1 MAELTNLSEADVLA
15 LAKAA
20 DEGTELAPTLSQ
32 VEAVTETKETASG
45 DTLETPATPETTE
58 TKSTSNDVVTDEVP
72 KTETVSTKSSLTT
85 QSDESKSE
93 SASEKKPTRYEK
105 AKSRLEKE
113 WEDVRAEK
121 ARIKAEREQIEAER
135 ARKTPET
142 PQGET
147 KSGSRKFSAE
157 DYREAAK
164 SYRDE
169 GRDDLAKLAENKAS
183 EIEVEY
189 RKEQEENVKGELK
202 SAWDKNLYE
211 EVEANPDLKDSST
224 KLYKAVSE
232 MLQNHAILRN
242 YPAGIKDAVG
252 IAKIRL
258 KAESASDLEKKVAK
272 YESELAQLRKA
283 TTPASGQPS
292 APARQKQ
299 FHELSSN
306 EQEKEL
312 LRMAAEADRMGV

>member
-1 MAELTNLSEADVLA
+1 MAELKEVSELDMLKLA
-15 LAKAA
+15 AAA
-20 DEGTELAPTLSQ
+20 DAGLETIPEDKPTE
-32 VEAVTETKETASG
+32 EAKTTETSSG
-45 DTLETPATPETTE
+45 DTSETPATPETTE
-58 TKSTSNDVVTDEVP
+58 IKSTSDDVVTDEVP

-85 QSDESKSE
+85 QPDESKSE

-113 WEDVRAEK
+113 WETLRAEK
-121 ARIKAEREQIEAER
+121 AKLQAEREAAQASVGKAASQE
-135 ARKTPET
+135 KQTPT
-142 PQGET
+142 
-147 KSGSRKFSAE
+147 RKFSAE

-202 SAWDKNLYE
+202 NAWDKNLYE

>member
-1 MAELTNLSEADVLA
+1 MAELKEVSELDMLKLA
-15 LAKAA
+15 AAA
-20 DEGTELAPTLSQ
+20 DAGLETIPEDKPTE
-32 VEAVTETKETASG
+32 EAKTTETSSG
-45 DTLETPATPETTE
+45 DISETPATPKTTE
-58 TKSTSNDVVTDEVP
+58 TKSTSDDVVTDEVP

-85 QSDESKSE
+85 QSSDESKSE

-113 WEDVRAEK
+113 WETLRAEK
-121 ARIKAEREQIEAER
+121 AKLQAEREAAQASVG
-135 ARKTPET
+135 KTAVQEKQT
-142 PQGET
+142 ST
-147 KSGSRKFSAE
+147 RKFSAD

-169 GRDDLAKLAENKAS
+169 GRDDLAKLAENKAG
-183 EIEVEY
+183 EIEVED
-189 RKEQEENVKGELK
+189 RKEQEEKVKGELK
-202 SAWDKNLYE
+202 NAWDKNLYE

-224 KLYKAVSE
+224 PLYKAVSE

-252 IAKIRL
+252 IAKVKL

-292 APARQKQ
+292 APAKQKQ

-312 LRMAAEADRMGV
+312 LRMAMEADRMGV

>member
-20 DEGTELAPTLSQ
+20 DEGTEPAPTLSQ

-45 DTLETPATPETTE
+45 DTSEPPATPETTE
-58 TKSTSNDVVTDEVP
+58 IKSTSDDVVTDEVP

-85 QSDESKSE
+85 QPDESKSE

-113 WEDVRAEK
+113 WETLRAEK
-121 ARIKAEREQIEAER
+121 AKLQAEREAAQASVGK
-135 ARKTPET
+135 AAA
-142 PQGET
+142 QET
-147 KSGSRKFSAE
+147 KTSTRKFSAE

-169 GRDDLAKLAENKAS
+169 GRDDLAKLAENKAG
-183 EIEVEY
+183 EIEVED
-189 RKEQEENVKGELK
+189 RKEQEEKVKGELK

-224 KLYKAVSE
+224 PLYKAVSE

-258 KAESASDLEKKVAK
+258 KAEAASDLEKKVAK

-292 APARQKQ
+292 APAKQKQ

-312 LRMAAEADRMGV
+312 LRMAMEADRMGV

>member
-1 MAELTNLSEADVLA
+1 MADSMEVTELDMLKLA
-15 LAKAA
+15 AAA
-20 DEGTELAPTLSQ
+20 DAGLETIPKDEPEVKAETEVNSSGDNEQTPAPAE
-32 VEAVTETKETASG
+32 EAEKTKLEASDEVSATKE
-45 DTLETPATPETTE
+45 
-58 TKSTSNDVVTDEVP
+58 KSE
-72 KTETVSTKSSLTT
+72 EAKSSLTT
-85 QSDESKSE
+85 QSSEDKSE

-147 KSGSRKFSAE
+147 KTGSRKFSSE

-183 EIEVEY
+183 EIEVED
-189 RKEQEENVKGELK
+189 KKAFEQKVQTEMK
-202 SAWDKNLYE
+202 SAWDKNLME
-211 EVEANPDLKDSST
+211 EVDANPELKDST
-224 KLYKAVSE
+224 TPLYKAVSE

-252 IAKIRL
+252 IAKVKL
-258 KAESASDLEKKVAK
+258 KAESASDLSKKVAE
-272 YESELAQLRKA
+272 YEKELSQLRKA
-283 TTPASGQPS
+283 TTPASGQPKG
-292 APARQKQ
+292 PAKTKA
-299 FHELSSN
+299 FHELTLD
-306 EQEKEL
+306 EQEREL
-312 LRMAAEADRMGV
+312 MKMASEVDRG

>member
-1 MAELTNLSEADVLA
+1 MAELKEVSELDMLKLA
-15 LAKAA
+15 AAA
-20 DEGTELAPTLSQ
+20 DAGLETIPEDKPTE
-32 VEAVTETKETASG
+32 EAKTTETSSG
-45 DTLETPATPETTE
+45 DTSETPATPETTE
-58 TKSTSNDVVTDEVP
+58 IKSTSDDVVTDEVP

-113 WEDVRAEK
+113 WETLRAEK
-121 ARIKAEREQIEAER
+121 AKLQAEREAAQASVG
-135 ARKTPET
+135 KTASQEKQT
-142 PQGET
+142 ST
-147 KSGSRKFSAE
+147 RKFSAD

-169 GRDDLAKLAENKAS
+169 GRDDLAKLAENKAG
-183 EIEVEY
+183 EIEVED
-189 RKEQEENVKGELK
+189 RKEQEEKVKGELK

-292 APARQKQ
+292 APAKQKQ

-312 LRMAAEADRMGV
+312 LRMAMEADRMGV

>member
-20 DEGTELAPTLSQ
+20 DEGTELEPTLSQ
-32 VEAVTETKETASG
+32 VEAVTETKEKASG
-45 DTLETPATPETTE
+45 DTSEPPATPETTE
-58 TKSTSNDVVTDEVP
+58 TKSTSDDVVTDEVP

-85 QSDESKSE
+85 QPDESKSE

-113 WEDVRAEK
+113 WETLRAEK
-121 ARIKAEREQIEAER
+121 AKLQAEREAAQASVGKAASQE
-135 ARKTPET
+135 KQTST
-142 PQGET
+142 
-147 KSGSRKFSAE
+147 RKFSAE

-169 GRDDLAKLAENKAS
+169 GRDDLAKLAENKAG
-183 EIEVEY
+183 EIEVED
-189 RKEQEENVKGELK
+189 RKEQEEKVKGELK

-224 KLYKAVSE
+224 PLYKAVSE

-258 KAESASDLEKKVAK
+258 KAEAASDLEKKVAK

-292 APARQKQ
+292 APAKQKQ

-312 LRMAAEADRMGV
+312 LRMAMEADRMGV

>member
-20 DEGTELAPTLSQ
+20 DEGTELEPTLSQ

-45 DTLETPATPETTE
+45 DTSEPPATPETTE
-58 TKSTSNDVVTDEVP
+58 TKSTSDDVVTDEVP

-85 QSDESKSE
+85 QPDESKSE

-113 WEDVRAEK
+113 WETLRAEK
-121 ARIKAEREQIEAER
+121 AKLQAEREAAQASVGK
-135 ARKTPET
+135 AA
-142 PQGET
+142 PQET
-147 KSGSRKFSAE
+147 KTSTRKFSAE

-183 EIEVEY
+183 EIEVED
-189 RKEQEENVKGELK
+189 RKEQEEKVKGELK

-224 KLYKAVSE
+224 PLYKAVSE

-258 KAESASDLEKKVAK
+258 KAEAASDLEKKVAK

-292 APARQKQ
+292 APAKQKQ

-312 LRMAAEADRMGV
+312 LRMAMEADRMGV

>member
-1 MAELTNLSEADVLA
+1 MAELKEVSELDMLKLA
-15 LAKAA
+15 AAA
-20 DEGTELAPTLSQ
+20 DAGLETIPEDKPTE
-32 VEAVTETKETASG
+32 EAKTTETSSG
-45 DTLETPATPETTE
+45 DISETPATPKTTE
-58 TKSTSNDVVTDEVP
+58 TKSTSDDVVTDEVP

-85 QSDESKSE
+85 QSSDESKSE

-113 WEDVRAEK
+113 WETLRAEK
-121 ARIKAEREQIEAER
+121 AKLQAEREAAQASVG
-135 ARKTPET
+135 KTALQEKQT
-142 PQGET
+142 ST
-147 KSGSRKFSAE
+147 RKFSAD

-169 GRDDLAKLAENKAS
+169 GRDDLAKLAENKAG
-183 EIEVEY
+183 EIEVED
-189 RKEQEENVKGELK
+189 RKEQEEKVKGELK
-202 SAWDKNLYE
+202 NAWDKNLYE

-292 APARQKQ
+292 APAKQKQ

-312 LRMAAEADRMGV
+312 LRMAMEADRMGV

>member
-45 DTLETPATPETTE
+45 DTSETPATPETTE
-58 TKSTSNDVVTDEVP
+58 TKSTSDDVVTDEVP

-113 WEDVRAEK
+113 WETLRAEK
-121 ARIKAEREQIEAER
+121 AKLQAEREAAQASVGKAAAQE
-135 ARKTPET
+135 KQTST
-142 PQGET
+142 
-147 KSGSRKFSAE
+147 RKFSAE

>member
-1 MAELTNLSEADVLA
+1 MAELKEVSELDMLKLA
-15 LAKAA
+15 AAA
-20 DEGTELAPTLSQ
+20 DAGLETIPEDKPTE
-32 VEAVTETKETASG
+32 EAKTTETSSG
-45 DTLETPATPETTE
+45 DTSETPATPETTE
-58 TKSTSNDVVTDEVP
+58 IKSTSDDVVTDEVP

-85 QSDESKSE
+85 QPDESKSE

-113 WEDVRAEK
+113 WETLRAEK
-121 ARIKAEREQIEAER
+121 AKLQAEREAAQASVGK
-135 ARKTPET
+135 AAA
-142 PQGET
+142 QET
-147 KSGSRKFSAE
+147 KTSTRKFSAE

-169 GRDDLAKLAENKAS
+169 GRDDLAKLAENKAG
-183 EIEVEY
+183 EIEVED
-189 RKEQEENVKGELK
+189 RKEQEEKVKGELK

-224 KLYKAVSE
+224 PLYKAVSE

-258 KAESASDLEKKVAK
+258 KAEAASDLEKKVAK

-292 APARQKQ
+292 APAKQKQ

-312 LRMAAEADRMGV
+312 LRMAMEADRMGV

>member
-20 DEGTELAPTLSQ
+20 DEGTELEPTLSQ
-32 VEAVTETKETASG
+32 VEAVTETKEKASG
-45 DTLETPATPETTE
+45 DTSEPPATPETTE
-58 TKSTSNDVVTDEVP
+58 TKSTSDDVVTDEVP

-85 QSDESKSE
+85 QPDESKSE

-113 WEDVRAEK
+113 WETLRAEK
-121 ARIKAEREQIEAER
+121 AKLQAEREAAQASVGK
-135 ARKTPET
+135 AAS
-142 PQGET
+142 QET
-147 KSGSRKFSAE
+147 KTSTRKFSAE

-169 GRDDLAKLAENKAS
+169 GRDDLAKLAENKAG
-183 EIEVEY
+183 EIEVED
-189 RKEQEENVKGELK
+189 RKEQEEKVKGELK

-224 KLYKAVSE
+224 PLYKAVSE

-258 KAESASDLEKKVAK
+258 KAEAASDLEKKVAK

-292 APARQKQ
+292 APAKQKQ

-312 LRMAAEADRMGV
+312 LRMAMEADRMGV

>member
-1 MAELTNLSEADVLA
+1 MRKQSRVL
-15 LAKAA
+15 KRNGKHC
-20 DEGTELAPTLSQ
+20 EQRKPSCRP
-32 VEAVTETKETASG
+32 SG
-45 DTLETPATPETTE
+45 KP
-58 TKSTSNDVVTDEVP
+58 P
-72 KTETVSTKSSLTT
+72 K
-85 QSDESKSE
+85 
-93 SASEKKPTRYEK
+93 P
-105 AKSRLEKE
+105 RLEKLL
-113 WEDVRAEK
+113 RRRQKLQLASL
-121 ARIKAEREQIEAER
+121 
-135 ARKTPET
+135 ARKIT
-142 PQGET
+142 G
-147 KSGSRKFSAE
+147 
-157 DYREAAK
+157 EAAK

-169 GRDDLAKLAENKAS
+169 GRDDLAKLAENKAG
-183 EIEVEY
+183 EIEVED
-189 RKEQEENVKGELK
+189 RKEQEEKVKGELK

-224 KLYKAVSE
+224 PLYKAVSE

-258 KAESASDLEKKVAK
+258 KAEAASDLEKKVAK

-292 APARQKQ
+292 APAKQKQ

-312 LRMAAEADRMGV
+312 LRMAMEADRMGV

>member
-1 MAELTNLSEADVLA
+1 MAELKEVSELDMLKLA
-15 LAKAA
+15 AAA
-20 DEGTELAPTLSQ
+20 DAGLETIPEDKPTE
-32 VEAVTETKETASG
+32 EAKTTETSSG
-45 DTLETPATPETTE
+45 DTSETPATPETTE
-58 TKSTSNDVVTDEVP
+58 IKSTSDDVVTDEVP

-85 QSDESKSE
+85 QPDESKSE

-113 WEDVRAEK
+113 WETLRAEK
-121 ARIKAEREQIEAER
+121 AKLQAEREAAQASVG
-135 ARKTPET
+135 KTALQEKQT
-142 PQGET
+142 ST
-147 KSGSRKFSAE
+147 RKFSAD

-169 GRDDLAKLAENKAS
+169 GRDDLAKLAENKAG
-183 EIEVEY
+183 EIEVED
-189 RKEQEENVKGELK
+189 RKEQEEKVKGELK
-202 SAWDKNLYE
+202 NAWDKNLYE

-224 KLYKAVSE
+224 PLYKAVSE

-252 IAKIRL
+252 IAKVKL

-292 APARQKQ
+292 APAKQKQ

-312 LRMAAEADRMGV
+312 LRMAMEADRMGV

>member
-1 MAELTNLSEADVLA
+1 MAELKEVSELDMLKLA
-15 LAKAA
+15 AAAYAGLETIPEDKPTEEAK
-20 DEGTELAPTLSQ
+20 T
-32 VEAVTETKETASG
+32 TETSSG
-45 DTLETPATPETTE
+45 DTSETPATPETTE
-58 TKSTSNDVVTDEVP
+58 IKSTSDDVVTDEVP

-85 QSDESKSE
+85 QPDESKSE

-113 WEDVRAEK
+113 WETLRAEK
-121 ARIKAEREQIEAER
+121 AKLQAEREAAQASVGK
-135 ARKTPET
+135 AAA
-142 PQGET
+142 QET
-147 KSGSRKFSAE
+147 KTSTRKFSAE

-164 SYRDE
+164 SYSDE
-169 GRDDLAKLAENKAS
+169 GRDDLAKLAENKAG
-183 EIEVEY
+183 EIEVED
-189 RKEQEENVKGELK
+189 RKEQEEKVKGELK

-224 KLYKAVSE
+224 PLYKAVSE

-258 KAESASDLEKKVAK
+258 KAEAASDLEKKVAK

-292 APARQKQ
+292 APAKQKQ

-312 LRMAAEADRMGV
+312 LRMAMEADRMGV

>member
-58 TKSTSNDVVTDEVP
+58 TKSTSDDVVTDEVP

-113 WEDVRAEK
+113 WETLRAEK
-121 ARIKAEREQIEAER
+121 AKLQAEREAAQASVGKAAAQE
-135 ARKTPET
+135 KQTST
-142 PQGET
+142 
-147 KSGSRKFSAE
+147 RKFSAE

-189 RKEQEENVKGELK
+189 RKEQEESVKGELK

>member
-113 WEDVRAEK
+113 WETLRAEK
-121 ARIKAEREQIEAER
+121 AKLQAEREAAQASVGKAAAQE
-135 ARKTPET
+135 KQTST
-142 PQGET
+142 
-147 KSGSRKFSAE
+147 RKFSAE

-169 GRDDLAKLAENKAS
+169 GSDDLAQLAENKAS

>member
-1 MAELTNLSEADVLA
+1 MAELKEVSELDMLKLA
-15 LAKAA
+15 AAA
-20 DEGTELAPTLSQ
+20 DAGLETIPEDKPTE
-32 VEAVTETKETASG
+32 EAKTTETSSG
-45 DTLETPATPETTE
+45 DTSETPATPETTE
-58 TKSTSNDVVTDEVP
+58 IKSTSDDVVTDEVP

-85 QSDESKSE
+85 QPDESKSE

-113 WEDVRAEK
+113 WETLRAEK
-121 ARIKAEREQIEAER
+121 AKLQAEREAAQASVG
-135 ARKTPET
+135 KTASQEKQT
-142 PQGET
+142 ST
-147 KSGSRKFSAE
+147 RKFSAD

-169 GRDDLAKLAENKAS
+169 GRDDLAKLAENKAG
-183 EIEVEY
+183 EIEVED
-189 RKEQEENVKGELK
+189 RKEQEEKVKGDLK

-211 EVEANPDLKDSST
+211 EVEANPDLKDSPT

-252 IAKIRL
+252 IAKVKL

>member
-1 MAELTNLSEADVLA
+1 MAELKEVSELDMLKLA
-15 LAKAA
+15 AAA
-20 DEGTELAPTLSQ
+20 DAGLETIPEDKPTE
-32 VEAVTETKETASG
+32 EAKTTETSSG
-45 DTLETPATPETTE
+45 DTSETPATPETTE
-58 TKSTSNDVVTDEVP
+58 IKSTSDDVVTDEVP

-85 QSDESKSE
+85 QPDESKSE

-113 WEDVRAEK
+113 WETLRAEK
-121 ARIKAEREQIEAER
+121 AKLQAEREAAQASVG
-135 ARKTPET
+135 KTASQEKQT
-142 PQGET
+142 ST
-147 KSGSRKFSAE
+147 RKFSAD

-169 GRDDLAKLAENKAS
+169 GRDDLAKLAENKAG
-183 EIEVEY
+183 EIEVED
-189 RKEQEENVKGELK
+189 RKEQEEKVKGELK
-202 SAWDKNLYE
+202 NAWDKNLYE

-252 IAKIRL
+252 IAKVKL

>member
-1 MAELTNLSEADVLA
+1 MAELKEVSELDMLKLA
-15 LAKAA
+15 AAA
-20 DEGTELAPTLSQ
+20 DAGLETIPEDKPTE
-32 VEAVTETKETASG
+32 EAKTTETSSG
-45 DTLETPATPETTE
+45 DTSETPATPETTE
-58 TKSTSNDVVTDEVP
+58 IKSTSDDVVTDEVP

-85 QSDESKSE
+85 QPDESKSE

-113 WEDVRAEK
+113 WETLRAEK
-121 ARIKAEREQIEAER
+121 AKLQAEREAAQASVG
-135 ARKTPET
+135 KTAVQEKQT
-142 PQGET
+142 ST
-147 KSGSRKFSAE
+147 RKFSAD

-169 GRDDLAKLAENKAS
+169 GRDDLAKLAENKAG
-183 EIEVEY
+183 EIEVED
-189 RKEQEENVKGELK
+189 RKEQEEKVKGELK
-202 SAWDKNLYE
+202 NAWDKNLYE

-252 IAKIRL
+252 IAKVKL

-292 APARQKQ
+292 APAKQKQ

-312 LRMAAEADRMGV
+312 LRMAMEADRMGV

>member
-1 MAELTNLSEADVLA
+1 MAELKEVSELDMLKLA
-15 LAKAA
+15 AAA
-20 DEGTELAPTLSQ
+20 DAGLETIPEDKPTE
-32 VEAVTETKETASG
+32 EAKTTETSSG
-45 DTLETPATPETTE
+45 DTSETPATPETTE
-58 TKSTSNDVVTDEVP
+58 IKSTSDDVVTDEVP

-85 QSDESKSE
+85 QPDESKSE

-113 WEDVRAEK
+113 WETLRAEK
-121 ARIKAEREQIEAER
+121 AKLQAEREAAQASVGK
-135 ARKTPET
+135 AAA
-142 PQGET
+142 QET
-147 KSGSRKFSAE
+147 KTSTRKFSAE
-157 DYREAAK
+157 DYREAAN

-169 GRDDLAKLAENKAS
+169 GRDDLAKLAENKAG
-183 EIEVEY
+183 EIEVED
-189 RKEQEENVKGELK
+189 RKEQEEKVKGELK

-224 KLYKAVSE
+224 PLYKAVSE

-258 KAESASDLEKKVAK
+258 KAEAASDLEKKVAK

-292 APARQKQ
+292 APAKQKQ

-312 LRMAAEADRMGV
+312 LRMAMEADRMGV

>member
-20 DEGTELAPTLSQ
+20 DEGTEPAPTLSQ

-45 DTLETPATPETTE
+45 DTSETPATPKTTE
-58 TKSTSNDVVTDEVP
+58 TKSTSDDVVTDEVP

-113 WEDVRAEK
+113 WETLRAEK
-121 ARIKAEREQIEAER
+121 AKLQAEREAAQASVGK
-135 ARKTPET
+135 AAA
-142 PQGET
+142 QET
-147 KSGSRKFSAE
+147 KTSTRKFSAE

-183 EIEVEY
+183 EIEVED
-189 RKEQEENVKGELK
+189 RKEQEEKVKGELK

-224 KLYKAVSE
+224 PLYKAVSE

-258 KAESASDLEKKVAK
+258 KAEAASDLEKKVAK

-292 APARQKQ
+292 APAKQKQ

-312 LRMAAEADRMGV
+312 LRMAMEADRMGV

>member
-1 MAELTNLSEADVLA
+1 MAELKEVSELDMLKLA
-15 LAKAA
+15 AAA
-20 DEGTELAPTLSQ
+20 DAGLETIPEDKPTE
-32 VEAVTETKETASG
+32 EAKTTETSSG
-45 DTLETPATPETTE
+45 DISETPATPKTTE
-58 TKSTSNDVVTDEVP
+58 TKSTSDDVVTDEVP

-113 WEDVRAEK
+113 WETLRAEK
-121 ARIKAEREQIEAER
+121 AKLQAEREAAQASVG
-135 ARKTPET
+135 KTASQEKQT
-142 PQGET
+142 ST
-147 KSGSRKFSAE
+147 RKFSAE

-169 GRDDLAKLAENKAS
+169 GRDDLAKLAENKAG
-183 EIEVEY
+183 EIEVED
-189 RKEQEENVKGELK
+189 RKEQEEKVKGELK
-202 SAWDKNLYE
+202 NAWDKNLYE

-258 KAESASDLEKKVAK
+258 KAEAASDLEKKVAK

>member
-1 MAELTNLSEADVLA
+1 MAELKEVSELDMLKLA
-15 LAKAA
+15 AAA
-20 DEGTELAPTLSQ
+20 DAGLETIPEDKPTE
-32 VEAVTETKETASG
+32 EAKTTETSSG
-45 DTLETPATPETTE
+45 DTSETPATPETTE
-58 TKSTSNDVVTDEVP
+58 IKSTSDDVVTDEVP

-85 QSDESKSE
+85 QPDESKSE

-113 WEDVRAEK
+113 WETLRAEK
-121 ARIKAEREQIEAER
+121 AKLQAEREAAQASVG
-135 ARKTPET
+135 KTASQEKQT
-142 PQGET
+142 ST
-147 KSGSRKFSAE
+147 RKFSAD

-169 GRDDLAKLAENKAS
+169 GRDDLAKLAENKAG
-183 EIEVEY
+183 EIEVED
-189 RKEQEENVKGELK
+189 RKEQEEKVKGDLK

-252 IAKIRL
+252 IAKVKL

>member
-20 DEGTELAPTLSQ
+20 DEGTELEPTLSQ
-32 VEAVTETKETASG
+32 VEAVTETKEKASG

-58 TKSTSNDVVTDEVP
+58 IKSTSDDVVTDEVP

-85 QSDESKSE
+85 QPDEPKSE

-113 WEDVRAEK
+113 WETLRAEK
-121 ARIKAEREQIEAER
+121 AKLQAEREAAQASVG
-135 ARKTPET
+135 KTAA
-142 PQGET
+142 QET
-147 KSGSRKFSAE
+147 KTSTRKFSAE

-183 EIEVEY
+183 EIEVED
-189 RKEQEENVKGELK
+189 RKEQEEKVKGELK

-224 KLYKAVSE
+224 PLYKAVSE

-252 IAKIRL
+252 IAKVKL
-258 KAESASDLEKKVAK
+258 KAEAASDLEKKVAK

-292 APARQKQ
+292 APAKQKQ

-312 LRMAAEADRMGV
+312 LRMAMEADRMGV

>member
-20 DEGTELAPTLSQ
+20 DEGTELEPTLSQ
-32 VEAVTETKETASG
+32 VEAVTETKEKASG
-45 DTLETPATPETTE
+45 DTSEPPATPETTE
-58 TKSTSNDVVTDEVP
+58 TKSTSDDVVTDEVP

-85 QSDESKSE
+85 QPDESKSE

-113 WEDVRAEK
+113 WETLRAEK
-121 ARIKAEREQIEAER
+121 AKLQAEREAAQASVG
-135 ARKTPET
+135 KTA
-142 PQGET
+142 PQET
-147 KSGSRKFSAE
+147 KTSTRKFSAE

-169 GRDDLAKLAENKAS
+169 GRDDLAKLAENKAG
-183 EIEVEY
+183 EIEVED
-189 RKEQEENVKGELK
+189 RKEQEEKVKGELK

-224 KLYKAVSE
+224 PLYKAVSE

-258 KAESASDLEKKVAK
+258 KAEAASDLEKKVAK

-292 APARQKQ
+292 APAKQKQ

-312 LRMAAEADRMGV
+312 LRMAMEADRMGV

>member
-1 MAELTNLSEADVLA
+1 MADSMEVTELDMLKLAAAADAGLETVPKDEPEVETETEVSSSGDNEQEPA
-15 LAKAA
+15 LA
-20 DEGTELAPTLSQ
+20 DEAEKTKL
-32 VEAVTETKETASG
+32 EASDEASSTKE
-45 DTLETPATPETTE
+45 
-58 TKSTSNDVVTDEVP
+58 KSEED
-72 KTETVSTKSSLTT
+72 KSSLTT
-85 QSDESKSE
+85 QSSEDKSE

-135 ARKTPET
+135 ARKTSEA

-147 KSGSRKFSAE
+147 KTASRKFSAE

-183 EIEVEY
+183 EIEVEDK
-189 RKEQEENVKGELK
+189 KEFQQKTQAELK
-202 SAWDKNLYE
+202 SAWDKNLME
-211 EVEANPDLKDSST
+211 EVDANPELKDST
-224 KLYKAVSE
+224 TPLYKAVTE

-252 IAKIRL
+252 IAKVKL
-258 KAESASDLEKKVAK
+258 QAESASDLSKKVAE
-272 YESELAQLRKA
+272 YEKELSQLRKA
-283 TTPASGQPS
+283 TTPASGQPKG
-292 APARQKQ
+292 PAKTKA
-299 FHELSSN
+299 FHELTLD
-306 EQEKEL
+306 EQEREL
-312 LRMAAEADRMGV
+312 MKMASEVDRG

>member
-20 DEGTELAPTLSQ
+20 DEGTEPAPTLSQ

-45 DTLETPATPETTE
+45 DTSEPPATPETTE
-58 TKSTSNDVVTDEVP
+58 TKSTSDDVVTDEVP

-85 QSDESKSE
+85 QPDESKSE

-113 WEDVRAEK
+113 WETLRAEK
-121 ARIKAEREQIEAER
+121 AKLQAEREAAQASVGKAASQE
-135 ARKTPET
+135 KQTST
-142 PQGET
+142 
-147 KSGSRKFSAE
+147 RKFSAE

-169 GRDDLAKLAENKAS
+169 GRDDLAKLAENKAG
-183 EIEVEY
+183 EIEVED
-189 RKEQEENVKGELK
+189 RKEQEEKVKGELK

-224 KLYKAVSE
+224 PLYKAVSE

-258 KAESASDLEKKVAK
+258 KAEAASDLEKKVAK

-292 APARQKQ
+292 APAKQKQ

-312 LRMAAEADRMGV
+312 LRMAMEADRMGV

>member
-20 DEGTELAPTLSQ
+20 DEGTEPAPTLSQ

-45 DTLETPATPETTE
+45 DTSETPATPETTE
-58 TKSTSNDVVTDEVP
+58 TKSTSDDVVTDEVP

-113 WEDVRAEK
+113 WETLRAEK
-121 ARIKAEREQIEAER
+121 AKLQAEREAAQASVGKAAAQE
-135 ARKTPET
+135 KQTST
-142 PQGET
+142 
-147 KSGSRKFSAE
+147 RKFSAE

>member
-20 DEGTELAPTLSQ
+20 DEGTEPAPTLSQ

-45 DTLETPATPETTE
+45 DILETPATPETTE
-58 TKSTSNDVVTDEVP
+58 TKSTSDDVVTDEVP

-113 WEDVRAEK
+113 WETLRAEK
-121 ARIKAEREQIEAER
+121 AKLQAEREAAQASVGKAAAQE
-135 ARKTPET
+135 KQTST
-142 PQGET
+142 
-147 KSGSRKFSAE
+147 RKFSAE

-169 GRDDLAKLAENKAS
+169 GRDDLAKLAETKAS
-183 EIEVEY
+183 DIEVED
-189 RKEQEENVKGELK
+189 RKEIEQKTQAELK
-202 SAWDKNLYE
+202 SSWDKNLLE
-211 EVEANPDLKDSST
+211 EVEANPDLKDSNST
-224 KLYKAVSE
+224 LYKAVSE

-252 IAKIRL
+252 IAKVKL
-258 KAESASDLEKKVAK
+258 QAETASDLKKKVAE

-283 TTPASGQPS
+283 TTPASGQPTG
-292 APARQKQ
+292 PAKTKA
-299 FHELSSN
+299 FHELSLD
-306 EQEKEL
+306 EQEREL
-312 LRMAAEADRMGV
+312 MKMASEADRS

>member
-1 MAELTNLSEADVLA
+1 MADSMEVTELDMLKLA
-15 LAKAA
+15 AAA
-20 DEGTELAPTLSQ
+20 DAGLETIPKDEPEVKAETEVNSSGDNEQTPAPAD
-32 VEAVTETKETASG
+32 EAEKTKLEASDEVSSTKE
-45 DTLETPATPETTE
+45 
-58 TKSTSNDVVTDEVP
+58 KSEED
-72 KTETVSTKSSLTT
+72 KSSLTT
-85 QSDESKSE
+85 QSSEDKSE

-135 ARKTPET
+135 ARKTSEA

-147 KSGSRKFSAE
+147 KTGSRKFSSE

-183 EIEVEY
+183 EIEVED
-189 RKEQEENVKGELK
+189 KKAFEQKVQTEMK
-202 SAWDKNLYE
+202 SAWDKNLLE
-211 EVEANPDLKDSST
+211 EVEANPELKDSNSN
-224 KLYKAVSE
+224 LYKAVSE

-252 IAKIRL
+252 IAKVKL
-258 KAESASDLEKKVAK
+258 KAESASDLSKKVAE
-272 YESELAQLRKA
+272 YEKELSQLRKA
-283 TTPASGQPS
+283 TTPASGQPKG
-292 APARQKQ
+292 PAKTKA
-299 FHELSSN
+299 FHELTLD
-306 EQEKEL
+306 EQEREL
-312 LRMAAEADRMGV
+312 MKMASEVDRG

>member
-113 WEDVRAEK
+113 WETLRAEK
-121 ARIKAEREQIEAER
+121 AKLQAEREAAQASVGKAAAQE
-135 ARKTPET
+135 KQTST
-142 PQGET
+142 
-147 KSGSRKFSAE
+147 RKFSAE

-189 RKEQEENVKGELK
+189 RKEQEENVKSELK